1 MKKVNYIAAGISALT
16 IAGLLLPTGQVFAA
30 DINKTSAAEINITPG
45 EIILDKVPDLNFDK
59 IPIADLLAGNVDKPL
74 VDNTVGNGPVKN
86 ATEAKDG
93 NATGDLS
100 IIDNR
105 GTNAGWTLS
114 AQLGQ
119 MKNDTGKTL
128 SGSLTLKGA
137 SLTTDNPDYDQA
149 LNPTVAQTL
158 NIGGDA
164 VPIWNAAAGTS
175 TTDGQGQGKNN
186 ALIKDASTILHL
198 TKNVAVTAGKYQAA
212 ITWTLADAPK

>member
-1 MKKVNYIAAGISALT
+1 
-16 IAGLLLPTGQVFAA
+16 
-30 DINKTSAAEINITPG
+30 
-45 EIILDKVPDLNFDK
+45 
-59 IPIADLLAGNVDKPL
+59 
-74 VDNTVGNGPVKN
+74 VKN

-149 LNPTVAQTL
+149 LNPNCCA
-158 NIGGDA
+158 NSEYR
-164 VPIWNAAAGTS
+164 W
-175 TTDGQGQGKNN
+175 
-186 ALIKDASTILHL
+186 
-198 TKNVAVTAGKYQAA
+198 
-212 ITWTLADAPK
+212 

>member
-1 MKKVNYIAAGISALT
+1 MNFNNDMEAKVMKKVNYIAAGISALT
-16 IAGLLLPTGQVFAA
+16 IAGLMLPTGQVFAA

-149 LNPTVAQTL
+149 LNL
-158 NIGGDA
+158 LLR
-164 VPIWNAAAGTS
+164 
-175 TTDGQGQGKNN
+175 K
-186 ALIKDASTILHL
+186 L
-198 TKNVAVTAGKYQAA
+198 
-212 ITWTLADAPK
+212 